1 MEKMTIM
8 KILGVIVILM
18 SLIGG
23 MWSLDS
29 HYTSATEFASGLKQ
43 TKQEVYL
50 QMDINLHRQLVIEE
64 FRIRG
69 LLSRDPNNADLKQQ
83 LDDVIKEKEKVKDDI
98 DNALR
103 DGN

>member
-1 MEKMTIM
+1 
-8 KILGVIVILM
+8 
-18 SLIGG
+18 
-23 MWSLDS
+23 MWSFDT

-64 FRIRG
+64 FRIKG
-69 LLSRDPNNADLKQQ
+69 LLSKDPNNADLKQQ
-83 LDDVIKEKEKVKDDI
+83 LDDVIKERDKVKLDI

-103 DGN
+103 DGK